1 MTKRHLISLVAATL
15 FINAAVVKTVPAAQ
29 VVTSGDKVF
38 IVDRTGYEW
47 DVTQAVELG
56 FNPGK
61 FQYGIGKDTF
71 ITLDDQDLD
80 ETMDSLG
87 ERSRVIGVELEGS
100 AHAYS
105 VAKLRYHEIANTTL
119 AGRPIV
125 AGY

>member
-1 MTKRHLISLVAATL
+1 MTKRHLIPIAAATL
-15 FINAAVVKTVPAAQ
+15 FITAAVVNTVAAAQ
-29 VVTSGDKVF
+29 VATSGDKIF

-47 DVTQAVELG
+47 DVTRAVELG
-56 FNPGK
+56 FNPEN

-80 ETMDSLG
+80 ETRDSLG
-87 ERSRVIGVELEGS
+87 DRSRVIGVELEGS

>member
-1 MTKRHLISLVAATL
+1 MKTHLVAILAATL
-15 FINAAVVKTVPAAQ
+15 FLISAVVQSGAAAQ
-29 VVTSGDKVF
+29 VFKDDGKV
-38 IVDRTGYEW
+38 IIIDRTGYEW

-56 FNPGK
+56 FKPDK
-61 FQYGIGKDTF
+61 FQFGIGKDAF
-71 ITLDDQDLD
+71 DTLDDEDLD
-80 ETMDSLG
+80 GSKDSLG

-105 VAKLRYHEIANTTL
+105 VDRLRYHEIANTTL